1 MPVKPTANVDFSAD
15 GKEFAGVNLT
25 AASATPTATD
35 DVNFVPTLGKTE
47 VTGSADEILFL
58 GPNNTLFNP
67 SAESSYMKGFRAYFQ
82 LNSASEAAP
91 RAFVLDLGD
100 DQATGIISL
109 TLDPSPKG
117 KGGIYTLDGRR
128 INGEPTQ
135 KGVYIKNGKK
145 VIIK

>member
-1 MPVKPTANVDFSAD
+1 
-15 GKEFAGVNLT
+15 
-25 AASATPTATD
+25 
-35 DVNFVPTLGKTE
+35 
-47 VTGSADEILFL
+47 
-58 GPNNTLFNP
+58 
-67 SAESSYMKGFRAYFQ
+67 MKGFRAYFQ
-82 LNSASEAAP
+82 LNSGVSGAAP